1 MDDTRDAKVRE
12 GAGDKAVGLGAS
24 GDGTSCPGAPSVATP
39 GDTLHCDVLVI
50 GSGLAGCE
58 AALAAAREGASV
70 ILASAGA
77 PFSGSSAFPG
87 TWGLGLVGPAGNQDE
102 NDLVRAIC
110 EVGRG
115 VALPDLARTLVR
127 GVAPAVTRL
136 EARGVELRVP
146 ERAGERDYVPCFDR
160 VHRDWHGI
168 PRSSY
173 RAATLAALGR
183 AGVRE
188 LPCCELADL
197 PCADDGRATGAVLYD
212 SGRGHWVRIFAGAV
226 VLATGGFG
234 GLFSRTLT
242 TPDVLGT
249 AAAAA
254 LRTGARLVNVEFI
267 QIMPGLVEPVKGVVF
282 NEKTFRYARVEG
294 PGAEGLLDAR
304 SGHGP
309 FSASLP
315 DRTVDLAVAERGLR
329 GAAVSFDLPDK
340 LPEFMRTYFDWF
352 AETYDVRA
360 EKGVRIAPYAHA
372 SNGGIL
378 VDERARTGVPGL
390 LACGEATGGMHGA
403 DRIGGLASANALV
416 FGEIAGRE
424 AAYEALSRTGAAGAG
439 YRPGGPGVKE
449 ETLAALGSSASVDVL
464 AALRRELGERALL
477 TRSEQGLL
485 VLEGCIDELEGRLR
499 AGMGPATPRDV
510 MLRRRAELALLSARA
525 LTAAMRAR
533 RESRGSHYRSD
544 FPDENPAQAQP
555 LVVSLTQDG
564 ITVAKHSTEE
574 SL

>member
-1 MDDTRDAKVRE
+1 M
-12 GAGDKAVGLGAS
+12 
-24 GDGTSCPGAPSVATP
+24 
-39 GDTLHCDVLVI
+39 
-50 GSGLAGCE
+50 
-58 AALAAAREGASV
+58 
-70 ILASAGA
+70 
-77 PFSGSSAFPG
+77 
-87 TWGLGLVGPAGNQDE
+87 
-102 NDLVRAIC
+102 RAIC

-115 VALPDLARTLVR
+115 VVLPDLARTLVR
-127 GVAPAVTRL
+127 GVAPAIARL

-160 VHRDWHGI
+160 AHRDWHGI
-168 PRSSY
+168 VRSSY

-188 LPCCELADL
+188 LPRCELADL
-197 PCADDGRATGAVLYD
+197 SCADDGRVTGAVLHD
-212 SGRGHWVRIFAGAV
+212 AGRGRWARVLAGAV

-294 PGAEGLLDAR
+294 VEGPGAEGLLDTR

-309 FSASLP
+309 FSASQP
-315 DRTVDLAVAERGLR
+315 DRTVDLAVAARGLR
-329 GAAVSFDLPDK
+329 GAAVGFDLPDE

-352 AETYDVRA
+352 AETYGVRA

-403 DRIGGLASANALV
+403 DRIGGLASANTLV

-424 AAYEALSRTGAAGAG
+424 AAREALSRTGAAGAG
-439 YRPGGPGVKE
+439 RRPGGPGLE
-449 ETLAALGSSASVDVL
+449 EATLATLGSSASVDVL

-485 VLEGCIDELEGRLR
+485 ALEGCIGELEGRLR
-499 AGMGPATPRDV
+499 AGMGPAAPRDV

-525 LTAAMRAR
+525 LAAAMRAR
-533 RESRGSHYRSD
+533 RESRGAHYRSE
-544 FPDENPAQAQP
+544 FPDEDPAQARP

-564 ITVAKHSTEE
+564 TPVAAPLT
-574 SL
+574 